1 MAKRPPLGGSAPPAK
16 PAVHAAPLET
26 APVQTVRARSRQGK
40 VQVAGY
46 LDQTLKREIDV
57 FAAREGR
64 SLQSIFEEMH
74 DLFAER
80 HGLHRITGTR

>member
-1 MAKRPPLGGSAPPAK
+1 MAKRPPLGGSAPPANL
-16 PAVHAAPLET
+16 AASAAPREA
-26 APVQTVRARSRQGK
+26 APVRTTTPARQGK
-40 VQVAGY
+40 LQFAGY
-46 LDQTLKREIDV
+46 LDATLKRELDV

-80 HGLHRITGTR
+80 YGLHRITGTR

>member
-46 LDQTLKREIDV
+46 LDQALKREIDV

-80 HGLHRITGTR
+80 HGLHRITSTR

>member
-26 APVQTVRARSRQGK
+26 TPERTGRAKSRQGK
-40 VQVAGY
+40 LQFAGY
-46 LDQTLKREIDV
+46 LDATFKRELDV

-74 DLFAER
+74 DMFAER
-80 HGLHRITGTR
+80 YGLHRITGTH